1 MDNGEK
7 TLSGLFDGRTIF
19 NIPEY
24 QRAYA
29 WSEVQLTEFLDDL
42 HNQKLGRSYFLGTVL
57 FEEKGLE
64 SNYKI
69 IDIVDGQQRLTTIII
84 FMTCLIEKLTLLSS
98 SVEEKDELEL
108 LYETYVKHR
117 RQFKLRALEE
127 DNDFFHSY
135 ILGNKDGKPFIRT
148 PAQRRLHNAKQ
159 FFTSKLNLLDKSAL
173 QTLKTKL
180 DEHSRVLVYS
190 VQDTAEATLIF
201 ETTND
206 RGKGLTNLEKIKS
219 FMMYRSYVASEDV
232 PEELLKKIRT
242 RFSDIYK
249 EYEQFSSKID
259 EDSILQ
265 YHYICHEKW
274 SGKEY
279 QQHVQG
285 IKSHVNQMISSGDNT
300 SALSY
305 VNDYTQDL
313 KETFYTVHE
322 IIKSEKIEMKELM
335 ILNRMGNFWP
345 LLIKTYKFDKSENKV
360 DFSKVVKIL
369 VNFSFRIYAV
379 NQNRGNTG
387 QSKLFSLAKHFGGN
401 FEKLNDTLIAIIK
414 KYCDDKSFR
423 TNLSY
428 PDLYEWIYGKDLN
441 YFFWKYENHLRTMVQ
456 PKASP
461 MSEQELVSDSSKLK
475 LSIEHIA
482 AQNPRKVVVNDI
494 SILPEVDDEF
504 EEQFLHS
511 LGNLTIDPLSANASK
526 GNLDF
531 DCKNSGYFLKAPF
544 KAQNELESFLEEGCW
559 TRGSISRRQQVLID
573 FALQAWCLE
582 H

>member
-7 TLSGLFDGRTIF
+7 TLSNLFDGRTIF

-29 WSEVQLTEFLDDL
+29 WSGTQLNEFLDDL

-64 SNYKI
+64 GNYKL

-84 FMTCLIEKLTLLSS
+84 FMSCLISKLQSLASS
-98 SVEEKDELEL
+98 DEEEEDLDL

-117 RQFKLRALEE
+117 RQYKLRALDE

-135 ILGNKDGKPFIRT
+135 ILESKDGKSFIRT
-148 PAQRRLHNAKQ
+148 PAQRRLYEAKQ
-159 FFTSKLNLLDKSAL
+159 FFKEKLDLLEKPKL
-173 QTLKTKL
+173 EELKCKL
-180 DEHSRVLVYS
+180 DEYSRVLVYS

-232 PEELLKKIRT
+232 PEELLNKIRT
-242 RFSDIYK
+242 RFSEIYK
-249 EYEQFSSKID
+249 EYEQFSTKID

-265 YHYICHEKW
+265 YHFICHENW
-274 SGKEY
+274 VAKEY
-279 QQHVQG
+279 QSHVQG
-285 IKSHVNQMISSGDNT
+285 VKNVVNQMISSESNVG
-300 SALSY
+300 ALSY
-305 VNDYTQDL
+305 INTYTQKL

-322 IIKSEKIEMKELM
+322 ILKSENLSIRELM
-335 ILNRMGNFWP
+335 ILNRVGNFWP
-345 LLIKTYKFDKSENKV
+345 LLIKAYKLDETENKIQ
-360 DFSKVVKIL
+360 FFKL
-369 VNFSFRIYAV
+369 VRLLVCFSFRVYAI

-387 QSKLFSLAKHFGGN
+387 QTKFFSLARDFSGDFSKLFI
-401 FEKLNDTLIAIIK
+401 EILNSTK
-414 KYCDDKSFR
+414 RYCDDKSFR

-428 PDLYEWIYGKDLN
+428 PDLYQWINSKDLN
-441 YFFWKYENHLRTMVQ
+441 YFFWKYENYLRTTMQ

-461 MSEQELVSDSSKLK
+461 MSEHELTSSNSKLK

-482 AQNPRKVVVNDI
+482 SQNPRKGVVNDV
-494 SILPEVDDEF
+494 SILPEVDEDF
-504 EEQFLHS
+504 EESFLHN
-511 LGNLTIDPLSANASK
+511 LGNLTIDPLSANSSK

-531 DCKNSGYFLKAPF
+531 DSKNTGYFLRAPF
-544 KAQNELESFLEEGCW
+544 KSQNELESYLKDGLW
-559 TRGSISRRQQVLID
+559 TGSSVSSRQKVLID
-573 FALQAWCLE
+573 FALQEWSLE
-582 H
+582 V